1 MILYNYISK
10 IQSKRRQT
18 VALCKFSGMYDRKTP
33 VVLDSAF
40 ITEYLPVAESDAVK
54 VYLLGL
60 QLCTTK
66 DDSKNNIESMAETLG
81 FSEERVVYAFEYW
94 QNLGLVQIIAKD
106 PLEVRFLSVDAN
118 AGNLK
123 KYKTDKYHDFNVM
136 LQSILCGREVLP
148 NEFNEYY
155 YFLES
160 RHFEPE
166 AFLCVVKYCTTLKG
180 EKVKYPYILAVARSF
195 AEDGITTEKAVNEKL
210 TELESVSGELKQILK
225 NLGILREA
233 DPDER
238 KLYIKWTKAFGFE
251 PSVIMFVAKNLKG
264 QGVAKLDATLL
275 KYYQSK
281 LLSIPEIENYTSS
294 AEENMLLAKEI
305 TRTIGVYY
313 QNLDNVIETYIA
325 EWQRMGFS
333 KETLLQIANDCFR
346 KSIRTLEGMH
356 GVVQKFYKLGLVS
369 NDAIAQY
376 TSSVAG
382 VDKQI
387 AEILEV
393 CGLVRGV
400 NSWDRDFYRT
410 WTYSWDLSND
420 IILEAAKVAKNK
432 QQPMAYLNKILSEI
446 YNAKATNL
454 ADAKQYLTK
463 AGANGATEKPQMLS
477 HTYTNEE
484 LSALFDNLDDIEV

>member
-1 MILYNYISK
+1 MLLYNYIAK
-10 IQSKRRQT
+10 FQNKRRKE
-18 VALCKFSGMYDRKTP
+18 VSLCKFSGMYDRKTP

-60 QLCTTK
+60 QLCCNK
-66 DDSKNNIESMAETLG
+66 DDSNNNIEFMAETLG
-81 FSEERVVYAFEYW
+81 FSEERIVQAFLYW
-94 QNLGLVQIIAKD
+94 QNLGLVQMIAKD
-106 PLEVRFLSVDAN
+106 PLEVRFLPVDAN

-166 AFLCVVKYCTTLKG
+166 AFLCVVKYCTMLKG

-210 TELESVSGELKQILK
+210 SELELVSSELKQTLK
-225 NLGILREA
+225 NLGISREP

-238 KLYIKWTKAFGFE
+238 KLYLKWTKAFGFD
-251 PSVIMFVAKNLKG
+251 PSVILYVAKSVKG
-264 QGVAKLDATLL
+264 HGVAKLDSTLL
-275 KYYQSK
+275 RYYQSK
-281 LLSIPEIENYTSS
+281 LFSIPEIENYTLS
-294 AEENMLLAKEI
+294 AEENMLLAKEV

-325 EWQRMGFS
+325 EWLRMGFD
-333 KETLLQIANDCFR
+333 KATLLQIANDCFR

-369 NDAIAQY
+369 SEAIAQY

-387 AEILEV
+387 SEILEA

-410 WTYSWDLSND
+410 WTYSWNISNEV
-420 IILEAAKVAKNK
+420 ILLAAKTAKNK
-432 QQPMAYLNKILSEI
+432 QQPMAYLNKVLSEM
-446 YNAKATNL
+446 YNQKITTIEAAKKHL
-454 ADAKQYLTK
+454 EKAKGGEET
-463 AGANGATEKPQMLS
+463 KPQMLS
-477 HTYTNEE
+477 HSYSNEE